1 MDYVHL
7 FLFVIRHL
15 LLNANYSYYCNL
27 IRLIES
33 IDLFNFDV
41 VLKRFLAKIV
51 QYTTVFRRRTR
62 DKMLYDEND
71 GRIKRR
77 NAFYVI
83 ARVLE
88 H

>member
-1 MDYVHL
+1 M
-7 FLFVIRHL
+7 
-15 LLNANYSYYCNL
+15 
-27 IRLIES
+27 
-33 IDLFNFDV
+33 FNFDV